1 MLTLYTAVG
10 TLKFQKTTGGK
21 SIPLV
26 INNGQEYGLS
36 DDELLLWSC
45 LAFQILTLHELQD
58 AYTLRQIQKEG
69 PKGLSFQHYLNRL
82 SLRGLVVSGIGLTG
96 VDALYRLLGSLTIIP
111 LKDTFPI
118 RLFGCVQ
125 LYLEGTIGAKEFGRY
140 LKKKPSS
147 PMEDTIL
154 KLADKVSLT
163 TAELVT
169 SMEQE
174 KVIHNESDI
183 MDELYTEPETTY
195 QTLVLNTINFKK
207 SMRYNP
213 FVYIRSEKDVL
224 KVVNTLIVNTVEW
237 WNAKGR
243 YDLVYKSRVFTDTY
257 SKDTIT
263 VTNAEQ
269 VIFGG
274 TGYDTKNRLP
284 PEVEHSY
291 PDYSIYPQFFG
302 IAYGFLSRGCPRN
315 CGFCIVSSKE
325 GRKSV
330 KVADLSEFWKWQ
342 PEIKIMDANLLAC
355 PDHENLIEQLI
366 RSRAWVDFSQGL
378 DIRLVN
384 RDNVSLLNRVR
395 IKAVHFA
402 WDNPDEDLTGYFQR
416 FLDLTA
422 IKSSRQRRVYV
433 LTNYGST
440 HEQDLYRV
448 NTLRATRIFSPPLKK
463 RPPSRLHLSRSQTAQ
478 MGISV

>member
-26 INNGQEYGLS
+26 INDGQEYGLS

-118 RLFGCVQ
+118 RLFVCVQ
-125 LYLEGTIGAKEFGRY
+125 LYLEG
-140 LKKKPSS
+140 
-147 PMEDTIL
+147 TIL

-195 QTLVLNTINFKK
+195 QTLVD
-207 SMRYNP
+207 
-213 FVYIRSEKDVL
+213 DVQIHH
-224 KVVNTLIVNTVEW
+224 T
-237 WNAKGR
+237 
-243 YDLVYKSRVFTDTY
+243 
-257 SKDTIT
+257 
-263 VTNAEQ
+263 Q
-269 VIFGG
+269 
-274 TGYDTKNRLP
+274 
-284 PEVEHSY
+284 Y
-291 PDYSIYPQFFG
+291 PVLQAI
-302 IAYGFLSRGCPRN
+302 
-315 CGFCIVSSKE
+315 
-325 GRKSV
+325 
-330 KVADLSEFWKWQ
+330 
-342 PEIKIMDANLLAC
+342 ANLY
-355 PDHENLIEQLI
+355 
-366 RSRAWVDFSQGL
+366 
-378 DIRLVN
+378 
-384 RDNVSLLNRVR
+384 LNKQ
-395 IKAVHFA
+395 ITFH
-402 WDNPDEDLTGYFQR
+402 TC
-416 FLDLTA
+416 
-422 IKSSRQRRVYV
+422 
-433 LTNYGST
+433 
-440 HEQDLYRV
+440 
-448 NTLRATRIFSPPLKK
+448 
-463 RPPSRLHLSRSQTAQ
+463 
-478 MGISV
+478 

>member
-26 INNGQEYGLS
+26 INDGQEYGLS

-183 MDELYTEPETTY
+183 MDELCRLHHKLRLQHQPPEFPVRTSYTEALLTKLP
-195 QTLVLNTINFKK
+195 
-207 SMRYNP
+207 P
-213 FVYIRSEKDVL
+213 FVRS
-224 KVVNTLIVNTVEW
+224 
-237 WNAKGR
+237 A
-243 YDLVYKSRVFTDTY
+243 
-257 SKDTIT
+257 
-263 VTNAEQ
+263 
-269 VIFGG
+269 
-274 TGYDTKNRLP
+274 P
-284 PEVEHSY
+284 Y
-291 PDYSIYPQFFG
+291 PDTLP
-302 IAYGFLSRGCPRN
+302 
-315 CGFCIVSSKE
+315 
-325 GRKSV
+325 
-330 KVADLSEFWKWQ
+330 
-342 PEIKIMDANLLAC
+342 
-355 PDHENLIEQLI
+355 
-366 RSRAWVDFSQGL
+366 
-378 DIRLVN
+378 
-384 RDNVSLLNRVR
+384 
-395 IKAVHFA
+395 AVF
-402 WDNPDEDLTGYFQR
+402 R
-416 FLDLTA
+416 F
-422 IKSSRQRRVYV
+422 
-433 LTNYGST
+433 
-440 HEQDLYRV
+440 
-448 NTLRATRIFSPPLKK
+448 
-463 RPPSRLHLSRSQTAQ
+463 
-478 MGISV
+478 